1 MAFVHAAGSGDNNLD
16 VPADID
22 RLNVVRSDLIAYRP
36 RRRNRIVGG
45 STRLERDVMKKRHL
59 AAAVFVGAF
68 ALGTSL
74 FAHAQNQAPAE
85 AAPPAARPAGGGLTI
100 LEFKPAMDDLMTMLI
115 QPRHLKLYYAGEA
128 KNWKL
133 AEFQLRE
140 LRQAL
145 ARIGRTI
152 PTYRRIGVD
161 DAVASIFTEKA
172 VALEAAVKAADP
184 PKFKAAYG
192 EMTAACNA
200 CHAGMEHE
208 FLVIKVP
215 EANVYPNQEFRP

>member
-1 MAFVHAAGSGDNNLD
+1 MPAAKCRQFDYLAWRNL
-16 VPADID
+16 
-22 RLNVVRSDLIAYRP
+22 
-36 RRRNRIVGG
+36 
-45 STRLERDVMKKRHL
+45 MKKRL
-59 AAAVFVGAF
+59 VAAAMLGGLF
-68 ALGTSL
+68 ALGASL
-74 FAHAQNQAPAE
+74 IATAQTPSPSPGQA
-85 AAPPAARPAGGGLTI
+85 PAGGGLTI

-161 DAVASIFTEKA
+161 DAVTSIFTEKA
-172 VALEAAVKAADP
+172 VAVEAAIKAADP
-184 PKFKAAYG
+184 AKFKAAYG

>member
-1 MAFVHAAGSGDNNLD
+1 
-16 VPADID
+16 
-22 RLNVVRSDLIAYRP
+22 
-36 RRRNRIVGG
+36 
-45 STRLERDVMKKRHL
+45 MKRAHV
-59 AAAVFVGAF
+59 AAAMLAGAF
-68 ALGTSL
+68 ALGASL
-74 FAHAQNQAPAE
+74 FAHAQNAAPAT
-85 AAPPAARPAGGGLTI
+85 PPAGGGLTI

-152 PTYRRIGVD
+152 PAYRKIGVD

-172 VALEAAVKAADP
+172 VALEGAIKAADP
-184 PKFKAAYG
+184 AKFKAAYA
-192 EMTAACNA
+192 EMTTACNA

>member
-1 MAFVHAAGSGDNNLD
+1 
-16 VPADID
+16 
-22 RLNVVRSDLIAYRP
+22 
-36 RRRNRIVGG
+36 
-45 STRLERDVMKKRHL
+45 MKKRHV
-59 AAAVFVGAF
+59 AAAMLGGLF
-68 ALGTSL
+68 ALGASL
-74 FAHAQNQAPAE
+74 IAVAQTPSPSQDQ
-85 AAPPAARPAGGGLTI
+85 AARPAGGGLVI

-115 QPRHLKLYYAGEA
+115 QPRHVKLYYAGEA

-133 AEFQLRE
+133 ADFQLRE

-152 PTYRRIGVD
+152 PTYRKIGVD

-172 VALEAAVKAADP
+172 VAVEAAIKAADP
-184 PKFKAAYG
+184 AKFKAAYT
-192 EMTAACNA
+192 EMTNACNA

-215 EANVYPNQEFRP
+215 DSNVYPNQEFRP

>member
-1 MAFVHAAGSGDNNLD
+1 M
-16 VPADID
+16 
-22 RLNVVRSDLIAYRP
+22 
-36 RRRNRIVGG
+36 RRGHV
-45 STRLERDVMKKRHL
+45 
-59 AAAVFVGAF
+59 AAALLAGGV

-74 FAHAQNQAPAE
+74 MAQAQNPAP
-85 AAPPAARPAGGGLTI
+85 GLVI
-100 LEFKPAMDDLMTMLI
+100 QEFKPAMDDLMTMLI

-152 PTYRRIGVD
+152 PNYRKIGVD

-172 VALEAAVKAADP
+172 VAVEAAIKGGDP
-184 PKFKAAYG
+184 AKFAVAFSD
-192 EMTAACNA
+192 MTNACNA
-200 CHAGMEHE
+200 CHASMDHE

-215 EANVYPNQEFRP
+215 QANVYPNQEFRP